1 MVQMLLTATTDL
13 TLPAL
18 VFHANGIMDVA
29 PLQASIHSSDMNR
42 NLEVQHQRSASSEEM
57 MAL

>member
-1 MVQMLLTATTDL
+1 MLLTTTTDL

-18 VFHANGIMDVA
+18 AFHANEIMDVA
-29 PLQASIHSSDMNR
+29 PLQASMHSSDMNR
-42 NLEVQHQRSASSEEM
+42 ILEVQHQRSASSEEM